1 MRKNAHKPNKLA
13 ARILNLFIPAHIGQT
28 GLDDYEELYNLI
40 LKEKGALR
48 ANVWYFRQILKSI
61 KAFIVQSMTWHLSMF
76 VNYLKVALRIVKRNR
91 TYSLISTVSLTVGM
105 AVFLLIMLYNRYELS
120 YEDYHKQ
127 ADRIYRIGVDLKGL
141 YVQADTPSI
150 LAPTI
155 LDEIPEVASAVRLK
169 RRGNIVV
176 SVDNKRFFENNLF
189 ASDPEL
195 FDILTFRLIQGDK
208 KYLLQN
214 PDSIVISDK
223 IASKYYGNENPVG
236 KTLLLNNTSIYRISG
251 VFQDL
256 PMNSHLRMDLIIPHS
271 NLVLNWRT
279 SDVYTY
285 CMLNKNADPH
295 AAEMKINALIEKR
308 IKPVLGET
316 GLNNFLLQSLKSIHL
331 NSDLMNEISLNSR
344 MTYLYVLSVVA
355 FIILTISCVNYVNL
369 AIGRSAAR
377 IREVGLREVLGANR
391 KQIFMQFFS
400 ESIILS
406 IIAMVLTIGILK
418 VLLPGFNAFAG
429 TAISFGFSNI
439 SHIFIVILLTVS
451 VCILGGGYPAV
462 YMSAFRKSIIQRNAL
477 KTRTANTFV
486 RNALVVFQFTISIAL
501 IISISIIKSQ
511 MNFIKNK
518 NMGFKKD
525 GIVITRLY
533 GREARQNYNV
543 IKSELLKNPE
553 IMYVSR
559 STTLPVNL
567 IHATRMTKPADA
579 PNPDERP
586 LFYRIGVDYDFLK
599 VYDIQLVSGRN
610 FSEDF
615 PSDLNGAFL
624 FNETAVKMLG
634 WEDPVGKTYEWNRKD
649 LPVVGVMKDMNVHSL
664 RTKIKP
670 LHLYFPPDYG
680 SYLSV
685 RINDPSNLET
695 ITYIEDVM
703 KTHMPDFPF
712 DYRYLSDLIDNQY
725 RLEKKIERVS
735 GISAVIAISIACIG
749 LLGLSMFTVEQRM
762 KEIGIRKVLGAS
774 IPDIMLLLSK
784 DHAKWIL
791 LANLFAWP
799 AGYFAMNK
807 WLESFAYK
815 VEPGLLPYAAA
826 GLSALIIAL
835 VTTGFL
841 TGKAVST
848 NPVETIRHE

>member
-40 LKEKGALR
+40 LNEKGALR

-155 LDEIPEVASAVRLK
+155 LDEIPEVASAVRLQ

-533 GREARQNYNV
+533 GREARQNYDV

-567 IHATRMTKPADA
+567 IQATRMTKPADA

-634 WEDPVGKTYEWNRKD
+634 WEDPVGKTYERNRKV

-774 IPDIMLLLSK
+774 IPNIMLLLSK

-826 GLSALIIAL
+826 GLFALIIAL